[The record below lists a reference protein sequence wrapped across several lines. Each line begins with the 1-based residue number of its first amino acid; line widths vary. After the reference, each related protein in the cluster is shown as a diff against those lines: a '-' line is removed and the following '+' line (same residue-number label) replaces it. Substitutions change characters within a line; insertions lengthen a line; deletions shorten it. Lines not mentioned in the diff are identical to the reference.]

1 MTEMTEM
8 TEMNEEALA
17 CAMAIVPGVY
27 SRNKMFALYKRPE
40 VRRAKSRARAMR
52 SLGRELAGRLG
63 EARDIELEAKDKGY
77 ILRFRIPSVRMG
89 RTADLTP
96 AELAC
101 VVHLVGAFGGEAKWA
116 PPHRAILE
124 GTLSRLPTDL
134 RPSPAAL
141 V

>member
-1 MTEMTEM
+1 
-8 TEMNEEALA
+8 MNEEALA
-17 CAMAIVPGVY
+17 CAMAIVPGAY
-27 SRNKMFALYKRPE
+27 SRNKMFALYEQPE

-63 EARDIELEAKDKGY
+63 EACNIELEEKDKGY

-96 AELAC
+96 SELAC
-101 VVHLVGAFGGEAKWA
+101 VVHLVGSFGGSAKWA
-116 PPHRAILE
+116 PPHREILE
-124 GTLSRLPTDL
+124 GTLAALPLDL
-134 RPSPAAL
+134 RPGGAAL